1 MLISTLPPLTKKQ
14 VGVALTLLFTIIF
27 ARSFY
32 TTNIT
37 SFYVFY
43 LMDHYDVNLRLGQIL
58 IFLFMAFGVVGT
70 FLEALCRTELEE
82 KMSLF
87 FPL

>member
-1 MLISTLPPLTKKQ
+1 MLSKIAGWYKKQLEQERIAKKKRVLVSTLPPLTKKQ
-14 VGVALTLLFTIIF
+14 VGIALTLLFTIIF

-43 LMDHYDVNLRLGQIL
+43 LIDDYDVSLRLGQ
-58 IFLFMAFGVVGT
+58 F
-70 FLEALCRTELEE
+70 
-82 KMSLF
+82 
-87 FPL
+87 